1 MGPALAP
8 LLAQMIQYEGHKGNV
23 TAVGFQ
29 RDVKWFFTASE
40 DSTAKLWDTR
50 CAPGAAVRVASST
63 SV

>member
-1 MGPALAP
+1 
-8 LLAQMIQYEGHKGNV
+8 MIQYEGHKGNV

-50 CAPGAAVRVASST
+50 CAPGAVARPFVAT
-63 SV
+63 IM